1 MSDSDGGAPR
11 PEEVEAAADAP
22 DSDAIAALIADRN
35 ADDPDAVG
43 DVPAGGAGADS
54 GGEGPV
60 RVDPTSESEIKDE
73 SIHNDEP
80 GIGTRRSGE

>member
-1 MSDSDGGAPR
+1 MGDPAEREPR
-11 PEEVEAAADAP
+11 TGEVEAAADAP
-22 DSDAIAALIADRN
+22 ESDAIAAFIADRN
-35 ADDPDAVG
+35 ADDPDGVG

-60 RVDPTSESEIKDE
+60 RVDPSSRGEVKDE

-80 GIGTRRSGE
+80 GIGTRRSGD

>member
-1 MSDSDGGAPR
+1 MSDADTNDPR

-22 DSDAIAALIADRN
+22 DRDPIAAHIADRN
-35 ADDPDAVG
+35 ADDPDGVG

-54 GGEGPV
+54 GGAGAV
-60 RVDPTSESEIKDE
+60 RVDPSSEGEVKDE

-80 GIGTRRSGE
+80 GIGTRRSGD

>member
-1 MSDSDGGAPR
+1 MSDVSGQDPQ

-22 DSDAIAALIADRN
+22 QRDSIAALIADRN

-60 RVDPTSESEIKDE
+60 RVDPSSEGEVKDE

>member
-1 MSDSDGGAPR
+1 MSDADR
-11 PEEVEAAADAP
+11 AADAP
-22 DSDAIAALIADRN
+22 DAAAEPDAKDRIAEMLDDRGG
-35 ADDPDAVG
+35 DDPNAVG

-54 GGEGPV
+54 GAAGAVG
-60 RVDPTSESEIKDE
+60 VDPASKGEVKDE

>member
-1 MSDSDGGAPR
+1 MSEPAANDPR

-22 DSDAIAALIADRN
+22 SSDPIAALIADRN

-54 GGEGPV
+54 GGAGAV
-60 RVDPTSESEIKDE
+60 QVDPASKGEVKDE

-80 GIGTRRSGE
+80 GIGTRRSGD